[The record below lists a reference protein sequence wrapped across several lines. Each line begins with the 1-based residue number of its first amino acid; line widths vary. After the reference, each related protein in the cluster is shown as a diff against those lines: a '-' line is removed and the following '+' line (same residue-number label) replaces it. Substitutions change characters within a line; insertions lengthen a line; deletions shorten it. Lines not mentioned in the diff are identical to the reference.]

1 MTRLRGA
8 CLMLMLAAAGALS
21 VACLVPVGLRP

>member
-1 MTRLRGA
+1 MIRLRGA
-8 CLMLMLAAAGALS
+8 LVMLMIAAAGALS